1 MFKKDSYIPG
11 LILGIISP
19 AILYAIL
26 YGVDLLFVSY
36 FGKHIVRAP
45 HYLIL
50 LSVIPNLFWLR
61 YYMSKKKFTKTGMA
75 LLLTTII
82 FVLLYLFK
90 YFETTS

>member
-61 YYMSKKKFTKTGMA
+61 YYMSKKKNYKNRYGIVADNHHFCTA
-75 LLLTTII
+75 L
-82 FVLLYLFK
+82 FV
-90 YFETTS
+90 